1 MKKLLA
7 TIIMLAFGVY
17 GVGKFIGGMLE
28 NTEVERTLAYA
39 VLEGQQAHIAQAE
52 AVQAQAEANQAMA
65 EALKT
70 QAITHLTEQALVV
83 LLVGM
88 ILGAGVVI
96 ALFVIRWQQAE
107 QRRKIRMIEAPG
119 ELWSRQARD
128 GSASLEEVEETGFRD
143 WGW

>member
-7 TIIMLAFGVY
+7 TIIILALGVY
-17 GVGKFIGGMLE
+17 GVGKFIGGMRE

-70 QAITHLTEQALVV
+70 QAVTHLAEQALVV

-88 ILGAGVVI
+88 ILGAGVAI
-96 ALFVIRWQQAE
+96 MLFVVRWQQAE
-107 QRRKIRMIEAPG
+107 QRRRIGIIEAPG
-119 ELWSRQARD
+119 ELWSWLAKE
-128 GSASLEEVEETGFRD
+128 GMATPVEENEATFRN

>member
-7 TIIMLAFGVY
+7 TIIVLALGVY
-17 GVGKFIGGMLE
+17 GIGKFIGGMLE
-28 NTEVERTLAYA
+28 NTEVERALAYA

-70 QAITHLTEQALVV
+70 QAITHLAEQVLVV

-88 ILGAGVVI
+88 ILGAGVVVV
-96 ALFVIRWQQAE
+96 LFVVRWQQVE
-107 QRRKIRMIEAPG
+107 QRRRMGMIEAPG
-119 ELWSRQARD
+119 ELWGRQA
-128 GSASLEEVEETGFRD
+128 EEEDVVFRD

>member
-7 TIIMLAFGVY
+7 TIIVLALGVY
-17 GVGKFIGGMLE
+17 GIGKFIGGMLE

-39 VLEGQQAHIAQAE
+39 VLEGQKAHIAQAE

-65 EALKT
+65 EALKA
-70 QAITHLTEQALVV
+70 QAITHLAEQALVV

-88 ILGAGVVI
+88 ILGAGVVVV
-96 ALFVIRWQQAE
+96 LFVMRFQQAE
-107 QRRKIRMIEAPG
+107 QRRRMEMVEAPE
-119 ELWSRQARD
+119 ELWSRQA
-128 GSASLEEVEETGFRD
+128 AEEDVVFRE

>member
-7 TIIMLAFGVY
+7 TIIILALGVY
-17 GVGKFIGGMLE
+17 GMGKFIGGILE

-65 EALKT
+65 EALKV
-70 QAITHLTEQALVV
+70 QALTDLAELGLVV

-96 ALFVIRWQQAE
+96 VLFVIRWQQME
-107 QRRKIRMIEAPG
+107 QRRRMGTIEAPR
-119 ELWSRQARD
+119 ELWSRQA
-128 GSASLEEVEETGFRD
+128 EEDDVVFRD

>member
-7 TIIMLAFGVY
+7 TIIVLALGVY

-52 AVQAQAEANQAMA
+52 AVQAQAEANQVMA
-65 EALKT
+65 EALKA
-70 QAITHLTEQALVV
+70 QAITHLAEQALGV

-88 ILGAGVVI
+88 VLGAGVVI
-96 ALFVIRWQQAE
+96 VLFIVRFQQAE
-107 QRRKIRMIEAPG
+107 QQRRMGMIQASG
-119 ELWSRQARD
+119 ELWGRQM
-128 GSASLEEVEETGFRD
+128 EEEDVVFRD

>member
-7 TIIMLAFGVY
+7 TIIVLALGVY

-52 AVQAQAEANQAMA
+52 AVQAQAEANQVMA
-65 EALKT
+65 EALKA
-70 QAITHLTEQALVV
+70 QAITHLAEQALVV

-88 ILGAGVVI
+88 VLGAGVVI
-96 ALFVIRWQQAE
+96 VLFIVRFQQAE
-107 QRRKIRMIEAPG
+107 QQRRMGMIQASG
-119 ELWSRQARD
+119 ELWGRQM
-128 GSASLEEVEETGFRD
+128 EEEDVVFRD